1 MALSVDATTGTHI
14 GDRKEQQD
22 RVAIIPS
29 KRVKGTALVVL
40 ADGAG
45 GYTGGAA
52 AASQVVTTA
61 TNLFESFSPKDET
74 PEQLLR
80 EIVLEA
86 HTVIKLNRILTE
98 EEPHST
104 FVALLLQPDRADW
117 GHVGDSRLYHFRGAQ
132 LMHRTPDHSL
142 VEQLAREGQIKE
154 EDRHNHPN
162 RNLLLQA
169 LGQSEVPE
177 PSFGSSA
184 PLADGDTFLL
194 CSDGLWDYFSNAEL
208 GKILSTLPPRKA
220 AEMLVTGARGRANG
234 KGDNLTLAL
243 VKLGEPQTLAKPA
256 ADEWRTQVPPPP
268 LR

>member
-1 MALSVDATTGTHI
+1 MALSLDATTGTHI

-29 KRVKGTALVVL
+29 RRLKGTALVVL

-52 AASQVVTTA
+52 AAEQVIRTA
-61 TNLFESFSPKDET
+61 TNLFENFSPKDES

-80 EIVLEA
+80 EIASEA
-86 HTVIKLNRILTE
+86 HMVIKLNRILTE

-104 FVALLLQPDRADW
+104 YVAMLLQPDRVDW
-117 GHVGDSRLYHFRGAQ
+117 GHVGDSRLYHFRGAR

-142 VEQLAREGQIKE
+142 VEQLVREGQLRE
-154 EDRHNHPN
+154 EDRHSHPN

-169 LGQSEVPE
+169 LGQAEAPE
-177 PSFGSSA
+177 PTFGGSR

-194 CSDGLWDYFSNAEL
+194 CSDGLWDYFSDAEL

-243 VKLGEPQTLAKPA
+243 VKLAGG
-256 ADEWRTQVPPPP
+256 
-268 LR
+268 